1 MKTKTMPAELG
12 TESIGKL
19 LRQYAIPAIIAMT
32 AASLY
37 NITDSI
43 FIGHGVGAMA
53 ISGLTICFPLMNL
66 AAAFGSLV
74 GVGGATLL
82 SIRMGQKDYE
92 TANVILGN
100 LLMLN
105 LILGVAFSVVMLLF
119 LDPILFFF
127 GASPETIPYARDYM
141 VVLLIGNVFTHIY
154 MGLNALLRSSGNPE
168 KSMYAT
174 IATVVINVVLN
185 ALFIFV
191 FELGIKGAAL
201 ATVISQVIMLV
212 WQLKF
217 FSNKNYFIHIKK
229 GIFKLKKKIVTDM
242 LSIGLSPFLM
252 NAAACLIVVL
262 INKGLYEH
270 GGDMAVGAYG
280 VVNRIA
286 FLFVMVVMGLTQGM
300 QPIAGYNFGAKQY
313 SRLNEVLKKTI
324 LWATLV
330 MVLGFVIVELF
341 PRTVASIFTPDEL
354 LIELSAKGLQ
364 IVFICIPIVGF
375 QMVVSN
381 FFQSIGMAGKAIFMS
396 LSRQLLFLLPCLL
409 ILPYFYGLEGIWYS
423 LPLSD
428 FIASIIALVLLLRHY
443 QKYGNKEQNKNLKN

>member
-1 MKTKTMPAELG
+1 MRTKTTPTELG

-19 LRQYAIPAIIAMT
+19 LRQYAVPAIIAMT

-43 FIGHGVGAMA
+43 FIGHGVGALA
-53 ISGLTICFPLMNL
+53 ISGLAISFPLMNL

-100 LLMLN
+100 VLTLN
-105 LILGVAFSVVMLLF
+105 LVFGLAFGIVSLLF

-127 GASPETIPYARDYM
+127 GASSETIPYARDYM
-141 VVLLIGNVFTHIY
+141 VVLLIGNVFTHMY

-174 IATVVINVVLN
+174 IATVIINVILN

-191 FELGIKGAAL
+191 FEMGIKGAAM
-201 ATVISQVIMLV
+201 ATIISQMIMLV

-217 FSNKNYFIHIKK
+217 FSNKDYFIHIKK
-229 GIFKLKKKIVTDM
+229 GIFRLRKKIVKDM
-242 LSIGLSPFLM
+242 LSIGLAPFLM
-252 NAAACLIVVL
+252 NAAACLIVIL
-262 INKGLYEH
+262 INQGLYRY
-270 GGDMAVGAYG
+270 GGDLAVGAYG
-280 VVNRIA
+280 IVNRIA
-286 FLFVMVVMGLTQGM
+286 FLFVMIVMGLTQGM

-313 SRLNEVLKKTI
+313 ERLNEVLKKTI
-324 LWATLV
+324 FWATLV
-330 MVLGFVIVELF
+330 MIFGFVLIELF
-341 PRTVASIFTPDEL
+341 PRTVATIFTTDEL
-354 LIELSAKGLQ
+354 LVDISAKGLQ
-364 IVFICIPIVGF
+364 ITFIFFPIVGF

-381 FFQSIGMAGKAIFMS
+381 FFQSIGKAGKAIFLS

-409 ILPYFYGLEGIWYS
+409 ILPQFYELNGVWYS
-423 LPLSD
+423 LPVSD
-428 FIASIIALVLLLRHY
+428 FIASIVAFFLLMAHY
-443 QKYGNKEQNKNLKN
+443 RKYGNKSRINLNKQ